1 MRRGRRFY
9 LWLIPLAALLLGF
22 SASWAFAQGLDPTDD
37 EVNAVARQLYCPVC
51 ENVPLDACGT
61 VACEQ
66 WRGIIRDKL
75 AQGWTEEQ
83 IKDYFVA
90 QYGDRVLAEPP
101 PRGFNWLVYIVPLLA
116 FAGGSFALYQGF
128 KHWKSPAEGKPP
140 GGKTPRPAAGDPVM
154 DEYMDK
160 VEEALRERT
169 GEGS

>member
-1 MRRGRRFY
+1 
-9 LWLIPLAALLLGF
+9 LWLIPLAVLLLGL
-22 SASWAFAQGLDPTDD
+22 SSSLALAQGSDPTDD

-51 ENVPLDACGT
+51 ENIPLDACGT

-75 AQGWTEEQ
+75 AQGWSEEQ

-101 PRGFNWLVYIVPLLA
+101 RKGFNWLVYIVPLLA
-116 FAGGSFALYQGF
+116 FAVGSFALYQGF
-128 KHWKSPAEGKPP
+128 KHWRSEGM
-140 GGKTPRPAAGDPVM
+140 RPVKKASRSTAGDPVM

-160 VEEALRERT
+160 VEEALRKRT
-169 GEGS
+169 GE